1 MAKQNYTLVL
11 SDSTDGGV
19 GPYTATMFLNPTT
32 AAAGGTQTTI
42 TYAPGAYTLKDIA
55 VRYLERM
62 TNANAQFFDVD
73 TEN

>member
-11 SDSTDGGV
+11 TDGGDGGV
-19 GPYTATMFLNPTT
+19 GPYSATMFLNPTT

-42 TYAPGAYTLKDIA
+42 TYAPGAFTLKDIA
-55 VRYLERM
+55 NRYLERM
-62 TNANAQFFDVD
+62 TNANAQLFDTD